1 MIISSFVLV
10 VVFLVDFATAGRFAR
25 GGGGG
30 GGGGF
35 VRRFFGRDGDKS
47 SGSSTN
53 ILTESKGNRS
63 TLLATHFAASPF
75 KGLFVL

>member
-1 MIISSFVLV
+1 MIISSFLV
-10 VVFLVDFATAGRFAR
+10 VVVDLATAGRFAR

-30 GGGGF
+30 GGFG
-35 VRRFFGRDGDKS
+35 RRFFVRDGDKS
-47 SGSSTN
+47 SDSSTN